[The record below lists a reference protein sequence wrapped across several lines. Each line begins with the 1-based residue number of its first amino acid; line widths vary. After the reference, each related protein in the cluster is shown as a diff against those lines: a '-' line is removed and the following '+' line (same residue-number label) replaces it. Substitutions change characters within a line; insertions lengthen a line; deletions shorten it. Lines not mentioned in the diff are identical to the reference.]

1 MNSNMCTEIVF
12 CFYTPFQNENVLV
25 WMWPQFPCISSMVVV
40 VGAMLQFY
48 LPVDH
53 SVFLVLPLGCP
64 RVGNLLNSTHTQ

>member
-1 MNSNMCTEIVF
+1 
-12 CFYTPFQNENVLV
+12 
-25 WMWPQFPCISSMVVV
+25 MWPQFPCISSMVVV

-64 RVGNLLNSTHTQ
+64 RVGNLLNSTHTHTVADIFLCEQQQYILKSLLA